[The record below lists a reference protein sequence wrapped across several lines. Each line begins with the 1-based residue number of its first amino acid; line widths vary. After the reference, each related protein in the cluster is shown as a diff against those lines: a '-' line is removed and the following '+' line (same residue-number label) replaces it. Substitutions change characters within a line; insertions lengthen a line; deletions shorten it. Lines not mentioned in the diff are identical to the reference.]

1 MEIIEKWKRIK
12 ETKNYY
18 VSNYGNVKTSNY
30 NHTNKEKILKPIKY
44 NNGYLYVNINGKIRA
59 IHRLVAETF
68 ILNPYSKPQVN
79 HKDGNKL
86 NNKLDNLEWVTARE
100 NTIHALKNGLIN
112 TRTEKTLKAK
122 RIQVRKL
129 IEKNKIRIKQY
140 SKDGIYI
147 NTYNSI
153 IEASKYTNSNSTHI
167 SLCAKGKQKTCG
179 GYIWKYET
187 N

>member
-1 MEIIEKWKRIK
+1 MEITEKWKRIK
-12 ETKNYY
+12 ETEDYY

-30 NHTNKEKILKPIKY
+30 NHTNKEKKLKPIKN
-44 NNGYLYVNINGKIRA
+44 NNGYLYVNINGKIKS

-100 NTIHALKNGLIN
+100 NTIHALNKGLIN
-112 TRTEKTLKAK
+112 TRTEKALKAK
-122 RIQVRKL
+122 SIQAKKL
-129 IEKNKIRIKQY
+129 IEKNKVKIKQY
-140 SKDGIYI
+140 SKDGTYI

-153 IEASKYTNSNSTHI
+153 IEASKNTNSNPTHI

-179 GYIWKYET
+179 GYIWKYES